1 MTHKNNFLLLLLLL
15 AIYIILKYIPYGNTL
30 LYPINLIVTFLHEFG
45 HSFFAVITGW
55 RVISIEINADGSGL
69 ATTAGWIR
77 GIILMG
83 GYIGSAIFGNILLY
97 ASIRGSDAL
106 SKNIIY
112 LLWWLMVCCAIFLYS
127 GIISSILL
135 ILVGAGVIYIAK
147 VFTYNKAFL
156 WFLWLASL
164 AYIVMDFKV
173 GPSSDLEKFSQIFV
187 IIPQFVWMYLWLFIV
202 LWFVVYNLRMIFR
215 KDI

>member
-1 MTHKNNFLLLLLLL
+1 MTHKNNILLLVGLLV
-15 AIYIILKYIPYGNTL
+15 IYIILKYMPYGDTI

-55 RVISIEINADGSGL
+55 RVISIEINANGSGL
-69 ATTAGWIR
+69 ATTAGGIYS
-77 GIILMG
+77 IILMG

-97 ASIRGSDAL
+97 TSIRWSDEL

-112 LLWWLMVCCAIFLYS
+112 LLWWLMIGCAIFFYS
-127 GIISSILL
+127 DLISLILL
-135 ILVGAGVIYIAK
+135 LLIWASLIYLAK
-147 VFTYNKAFL
+147 RFTYNKIFL

-164 AYIVMDFKV
+164 VHIIFDFRI
-173 GPSSDLEKFSQIFV
+173 GPSSDLAKFSQIFI
-187 IIPQFVWMYLWLFIV
+187 IIPEFVFMYLWLFIV
-202 LWFVVYNLRMIFR
+202 IWLVFYNLRMIFR

>member
-1 MTHKNNFLLLLLLL
+1 MTHKNNILLLVGLL
-15 AIYIILKYIPYGNTL
+15 AIYIALKYIPYGDTI

-55 RVISIEINADGSGL
+55 RVISIEINANGSGL
-69 ATTAGWIR
+69 ATTAGGIYS
-77 GIILMG
+77 IILMG

-97 ASIRGSDAL
+97 TSIRWSDEL

-112 LLWWLMVCCAIFLYS
+112 LLWWLMIGCAIFFYS
-127 GIISSILL
+127 DLISLILL
-135 ILVGAGVIYIAK
+135 LLIWASLIYLAK
-147 VFTYNKAFL
+147 RFTYNKIFL

-164 AYIVMDFKV
+164 VHIIFDFRI
-173 GPSSDLEKFSQIFV
+173 GPSSDLAKFSQIFI
-187 IIPQFVWMYLWLFIV
+187 IIPEFVFMYLWLFIV
-202 LWFVVYNLRMIFR
+202 IWLVFYNLRMIFR